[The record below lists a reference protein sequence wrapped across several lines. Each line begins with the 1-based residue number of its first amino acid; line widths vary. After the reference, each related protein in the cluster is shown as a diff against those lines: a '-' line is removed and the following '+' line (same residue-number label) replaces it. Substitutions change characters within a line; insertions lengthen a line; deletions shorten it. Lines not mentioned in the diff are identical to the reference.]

1 MTESETNTSLS
12 RRFWNSGLYRNGS
25 PGRNE
30 HWIML
35 GENPTPM
42 EITDVDERGISIKCT
57 ATDRQVSYDNSSCC
71 FRADYDS
78 NAANIGSYKIQ
89 LVPAPGGLPG
99 QYLMRNAQP
108 SRYEGMWLSSQ
119 GDAGKEYVYLDAR
132 SEKASVYQIGLQ
144 PPTRA
149 ATSLSILQCGQQILI
164 GDTTLR

>member
-1 MTESETNTSLS
+1 MHNHTVFS
-12 RRFWNSGLYRNGS
+12 RRFWNSGLYRNGN

-35 GENPTPM
+35 GHSATSM
-42 EITDVDERGISIKCT
+42 QITDIDERGISIKCT
-57 ATDRQVSYDNSSCC
+57 ATNRQVSYENSSCC

-78 NAANIGSYKIQ
+78 NEGNIGAYKIQ

-99 QYLMRNAQP
+99 QYLMRNTYP

-132 SEKASVYQIGLQ
+132 ANKASVFKIDILDVFLDRRGPNAAPIPRVV
-144 PPTRA
+144 PPAR
-149 ATSLSILQCGQQILI
+149 
-164 GDTTLR
+164 